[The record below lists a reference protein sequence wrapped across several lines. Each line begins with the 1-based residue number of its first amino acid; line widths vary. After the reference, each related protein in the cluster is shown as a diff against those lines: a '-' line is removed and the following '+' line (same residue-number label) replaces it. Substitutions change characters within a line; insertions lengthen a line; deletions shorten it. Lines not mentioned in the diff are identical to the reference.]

1 MQKNADTV
9 ADTVQG
15 LDWLDNEQKVHEK
28 MHARLP
34 RPHGLPGAVVPLGV
48 GPRRTGHL
56 PRPHTRPQPS
66 IDHPSHRRPVR
77 HHTELPSRP
86 MSTGL
91 A

>member
-34 RPHGLPGAVVPLGV
+34 RPHGLPGPVVPINV
-48 GPRRTGHL
+48 GPRTGR
-56 PRPHTRPQPS
+56 PMTRPHTRPQPS
-66 IDHPSHRRPVR
+66 IDHLHRRPYGGR
-77 HHTELPSRP
+77 IERPNRP